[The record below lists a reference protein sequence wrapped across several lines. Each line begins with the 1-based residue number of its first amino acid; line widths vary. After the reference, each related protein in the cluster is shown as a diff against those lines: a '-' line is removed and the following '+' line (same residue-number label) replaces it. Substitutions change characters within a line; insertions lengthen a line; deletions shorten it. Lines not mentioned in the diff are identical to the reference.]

1 MSAAVHETMFQP
13 EMHLYCIQYVPGQG
27 YQRHPD
33 SSRKWKFK
41 WIELYMGIYAWK
53 VKVNHLELSR
63 AQSASLEDLT
73 AAPAEKVKS
82 ASSCD
87 QYSNQYFVSVVNY
100 SPSNWCWVQK
110 VGQYT
115 IYIVHMLYILVT
127 SSDISVSSSRKVID
141 DNKPCKYDF
150 ILRMSPSQQGSG
162 YGEIPHQIGL
172 TLKILLGQRISPWV
186 VLILD
191 WFNSQ

>member
-73 AAPAEKVKS
+73 AAPAENQLQAVTNIQTNILSLWSIIHHQTGVGYRKS
-82 ASSCD
+82 
-87 QYSNQYFVSVVNY
+87 VNI
-100 SPSNWCWVQK
+100 
-110 VGQYT
+110 QYT
-115 IYIVHMLYILVT
+115 LYICYTYLWPRQIFLFQVQEKLLTTINPASTT
-127 SSDISVSSSRKVID
+127 SSFLCHPASRD
-141 DNKPCKYDF
+141 LDMA
-150 ILRMSPSQQGSG
+150 RSP
-162 YGEIPHQIGL
+162 
-172 TLKILLGQRISPWV
+172 TR
-186 VLILD
+186 
-191 WFNSQ
+191 

>member
-115 IYIVHMLYILVT
+115 IYIVCYTYLW
-127 SSDISVSSSRKVID
+127 
-141 DNKPCKYDF
+141 
-150 ILRMSPSQQGSG
+150 
-162 YGEIPHQIGL
+162 PHQIFLFQVQEKLL
-172 TLKILLGQRISPWV
+172 TTINPASTTSSFLCHPASRD
-186 VLILD
+186 LD
-191 WFNSQ
+191 MARSHTR